1 MYGGHQAFYQTEFII
16 QHFGQR
22 SQAVRGTGS
31 VGDNLHVLVVGVVVY
46 THNEHRRIG
55 AGRRDNNF
63 LCAAVEVSRSLF
75 GGGEHAGGLYDV
87 LSAAGFPI
95 DVFGIHAVEYDDL
108 FAVYNQLAVL
118 GGYFAVELA
127 VYRVIFEHVHH
138 VIRIDERIVYAYD
151 FDFRFGHRRTEYHTT
166 NTAKPIDTN
175 FHCHNECLLGDF
187 RFLGFE
193 KT

>member
-63 LCAAVEVSRSLF
+63 LRAAVEVSRSLF
-75 GGGEHAGGLYDV
+75 GGGEQPVDSTMYSAPQGFQSMSLGSMQLNTVISLPFTTSLPSLADTSPSNLPCTESY
-87 LSAAGFPI
+87 LSM
-95 DVFGIHAVEYDDL
+95 Y
-108 FAVYNQLAVL
+108 
-118 GGYFAVELA
+118 
-127 VYRVIFEHVHH
+127 
-138 VIRIDERIVYAYD
+138 
-151 FDFRFGHRRTEYHTT
+151 TM
-166 NTAKPIDTN
+166 
-175 FHCHNECLLGDF
+175 
-187 RFLGFE
+187 
-193 KT
+193 